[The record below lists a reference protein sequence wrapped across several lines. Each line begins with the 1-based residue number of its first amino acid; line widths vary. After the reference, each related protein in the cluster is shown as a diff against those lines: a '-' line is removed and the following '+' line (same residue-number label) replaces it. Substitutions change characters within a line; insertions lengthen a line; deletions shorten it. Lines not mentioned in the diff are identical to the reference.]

1 MAWILYVCP
10 FSYAIFDFGWQAN
23 DTTTAQLSLLIAP
36 DKDLSNNITTLSA
49 SSFDP
54 RNQYSGVF
62 KAVRAAASGK
72 DEDVEVK
79 VYRVEVGPSRVEYF
93 VLGLDTE
100 QGRVV
105 GFRAKAVET

>member
-1 MAWILYVCP
+1 MLMIV
-10 FSYAIFDFGWQAN
+10 
-23 DTTTAQLSLLIAP
+23 AQLSSLIAP
-36 DKDLSNNITTLSA
+36 DNDLSNNITTLSA

-54 RNQYSGVF
+54 RDQYPSVF

-79 VYRVEVGPSRVEYF
+79 VYRVDVGSSWVDYF
-93 VLGLDTE
+93 VLGLETE
-100 QGRVV
+100 KGRVV